1 VRNRPDGRYVADIP
15 ALRRI
20 VPYLMRTRAESIVY
34 YPQRIEVED
43 VLTWLDDVN
52 AERPDDERI
61 TFFHVFLTA
70 LARTLRLRPETNR
83 FVAGRRTY
91 AHDEISVSFIVKE
104 SLTDEGAESEVRL
117 VLTGAET
124 VDDVRRLADRAVRR
138 ERSGEQG
145 SDDRLVDGLASWPRP
160 VLELVAKGI
169 RTLDYHNVL
178 PRFLTDAIPLY
189 TSVYVVNAG
198 SIGIDPPFHHL
209 YEVGSA
215 STFVALGRI
224 ACEPVVAEDGA
235 VVARSCVNLVYTLD
249 ERASD
254 GFYFAKS
261 AEVIRRLV
269 AEPALLADP
278 GISVE
283 KIVPTWPPRRPS
295 RS

>member
-1 VRNRPDGRYVADIP
+1 VRNRPDGSYLADIP
-15 ALRRI
+15 TLRRI
-20 VPYLMRTRAESIVY
+20 MPYLMRTRAESLVY

-43 VLTWLDDVN
+43 VLAWLDDVN
-52 AERPDDERI
+52 ADRPDDERI

-70 LARTLRLRPETNR
+70 LGRTLKLRPETNR

-104 SLTDEGAESEVRL
+104 TMTDEGAESEVRL
-117 VLTGAET
+117 VLTGDET
-124 VDDVRRLADRAVRR
+124 VDDVRRLADPAVRR
-138 ERSGEQG
+138 ERAGEQG
-145 SDDRLVDGLASWPRP
+145 SDDKLVDLLVSWPRP

-189 TSVYVVNAG
+189 TSAYVVNAG

-215 STFVALGRI
+215 SAFVAIGRI
-224 ACEPVVAEDGA
+224 AREPVVSDDGA
-235 VVARSCVNLVYTLD
+235 VVARSCVNVVYTLD

-278 GISVE
+278 GITVE
-283 KIVPTWPPRRPS
+283 KIVPTWPPRRSP